1 MKKLISILVLML
13 VVVLCVVTV
22 TSCDTNKKQQTAPN
36 EYTIVYRSNGGSGTI
51 ESVVI
56 KEGEELLLPACTF
69 TAPDGKVF
77 RGWSIGTRDDKD
89 LKMAG
94 DKVTVNG
101 NVTVYAMWQYATYD
115 VSFDANGG
123 TGTMSNV
130 QKSRSYTLPA
140 CTFTAPSG
148 MSFLGWAVGN
158 KNSNALK
165 LPGEIVSINANTVIY
180 AIWDYNFLINFNAN
194 GGTGTMASQKYAGEY
209 TLPENG
215 FTAPT
220 GKRFAGWA
228 LTATGSVITSTTIN
242 ITESLP
248 LYAIWEDIIYYVSFN
263 ANGGSGTMQAVQT
276 TYNYELPACTF
287 TKPENKFFK
296 GWALTATGNPIYAS
310 NLELTQDVELF
321 AIWDI
326 AANVSE
332 AAMDNFL
339 DLIEEGNYVIR
350 ADGYLSINVVSQD
363 LVCGS
368 YDNSPNDNFT
378 VMSLDNDVFYIDYY
392 YGQIDTLMYVMQGNA
407 IYASSER
414 LPNQFND
421 VDNIWDVFTNQAEAP
436 LTFISSNATLKELFK
451 FYAGIHGM
459 GAPVVTQVSMVL
471 DNVYPSVVHLIA
483 TFETDPGDGYI
494 HDVTI
499 SFGGA
504 VGEELAIAWMN
515 DTNREYPEALTD
527 WGGYTQ
533 TINQVFLPGYAD
545 IAIPF
550 PTFASYALSLVYTG
564 EENTDNGDIIIT
576 DPKYGPLAA
585 LAYASILNDNGF
597 TQDENDN
604 YHFTK
609 VIRADTTCT
618 SNIDISFDNG
628 FTITAYKT
636 YDFPEYDTLNDI
648 NTVITEKGFL
658 QLTSNENLNN
668 WYAIDT
674 HYYSIE
680 SFNYLFNYDL
690 MLEVRCGFESESE
703 MDSYLTTYTN
713 ALISDGFKFVDDE
726 QDYWESK
733 TQAGV
738 KSFRYRYLDGN
749 TITMLFKSEAYMSPA
764 ATNTFIAS
772 MGFPTLDNLS
782 TILDESKDSTMYN
795 NIQHGKDWEK
805 SLTIY
810 LTFESAAACESY
822 LATYFLALSEL
833 QFGEYSQAAT
843 GISKQMVF
851 AQFDLNL
858 GIGIDAFEGSNEANI
873 IFVQFADD

>member
-36 EYTIVYRSNGGSGTI
+36 EYTIVYSSNGGSGNI

-56 KEGEELLLPACTF
+56 KEGDELTLPTCTF

-220 GKRFAGWA
+220 GKRFVGWA
-228 LTATGSVITSTTIN
+228 LTATGSVITTTTIN
-242 ITESLP
+242 ITESIP
-248 LYAIWEDIIYYVSFN
+248 LYAIWEDIIYNVSFN

-436 LTFISSNATLKELFK
+436 LTFISSNATVKELFN

-515 DTNREYPEALTD
+515 DSNREYPEAPTNWD
-527 WGGYTQ
+527 SYIQ
-533 TINQVFLPGYAD
+533 TINQVFLQGYAD
-545 IAIPF
+545 IALPF
-550 PTFASYALSLVYTG
+550 PTFATYALNVTYDG
-564 EENTDNGDIIIT
+564 EPYTDNGNIIIT
-576 DPKYGPLAA
+576 DPKLGALLLLLGYGQL
-585 LAYASILNDNGF
+585 LVENGF
-597 TQDENDN
+597 TQDPVNNNLFVKEIRPENKC
-604 YHFTK
+604 Y
-609 VIRADTTCT
+609 
-618 SNIDISFDNG
+618 SNILLDGTNG
-628 FTITAYKT
+628 FRIVAYKT
-636 YDFPEYDTLNDI
+636 YDTQSYDSYADI
-648 NTVITEKGFL
+648 NDVITDVGFL
-658 QLTSNENLNN
+658 ELPDNTLTDSVWEAQDMSNIMSETN
-668 WYAIDT
+668 
-674 HYYSIE
+674 SC
-680 SFNYLFNYDL
+680 LFRYDL
-690 MLEVRCGFESESE
+690 YLEVHVTGVLQANAQTYVQ
-703 MDSYLTTYTN
+703 SYINDLVNN
-713 ALISDGFKFVDDE
+713 AGYEYLSADDC
-726 QDYWESK
+726 WKK
-733 TQAGV
+733 TDVTGAR
-738 KSFRYRYLDGN
+738 SFRYMYENNMLK
-749 TITMLFKSEAYMSPA
+749 MLFKSEPYISPTD
-764 ATNTFIAS
+764 TNTMLVANH
-772 MGFPTLDNLS
+772 FPALDTAHIIS
-782 TILDESKDSTMYN
+782 SKDIAMY
-795 NIQHGKDWEK
+795 QKVQFGK
-805 SLTIY
+805 IY
-810 LTFESAAACESY
+810 NMYLSVAIEFDTASECESY
-822 LATYFLALSEL
+822 LQTYMLTLADPTEYGFETTGNPMVLVNDAYGLEVTFDYTENSTSAML
-833 QFGEYSQAAT
+833 HFGVNPQA
-843 GISKQMVF
+843 
-851 AQFDLNL
+851 
-858 GIGIDAFEGSNEANI
+858 
-873 IFVQFADD
+873 